1 MKTIIRMTLLL
12 CLVSCGTVIAG
23 PKIEF
28 WDRQRKGTNGDGG
41 KDPEQWFAAAAEFG
55 IEYVRLS
62 PATWKGAGRDFLI
75 GDADNFT
82 GIPQADLKKL
92 KSVLD
97 TAERHGVKIVLTMFS
112 LPGARWRQ
120 HNDYKFDYRLWNQE
134 SYQQQALESWRQF
147 AGALKNHPA
156 VVAYNPL
163 NEPHPARQHGFESG
177 TEEFVAWLE
186 KNKGKTADLNRFNR
200 RIVEAIRQ
208 VDQDTPV
215 MLDCWF
221 HASPEGFRFL
231 EPVEDK
237 TVLYSFHFYD
247 PWNFTTWRVNKER
260 FSYPD
265 KMPMDWSGKTERW
278 TPRNL
283 RDRVQP
289 VVEWT
294 RRHHIND
301 ARIAAVEFGCD
312 RRVDGARQ
320 YLDDL
325 ISALNENNWHWAF
338 YAFRSPD
345 WDGLDYELG
354 TEKLNWKYW
363 RAREA
368 GKDHEDLID
377 RHDNPLWNVLKRQ
390 FK

>member
-1 MKTIIRMTLLL
+1 MKSVVRMMLVFLLA
-12 CLVSCGTVIAG
+12 SYGAAMAN
-23 PKIEF
+23 PKITF
-28 WDRQRKGTNGDGG
+28 WDSQRKGANGGGG
-41 KDPEQWFAAAAEFG
+41 KDAERWFAAAEGFG

-62 PATWKGAGRDFLI
+62 PATWKAAGRDFLI

-112 LPGARWRQ
+112 LPGVRWRQ
-120 HNDYKFDYRLWNQE
+120 HNDYKFDYRLWNE
-134 SYQQQALESWRQF
+134 ERYQQQAMEFWKEL
-147 AGALKNHPA
+147 AAALKDHPA

-177 TEEFVAWLE
+177 TKEFVAWLE
-186 KNKGKTADLNRFNR
+186 ENKGKTADLNRFNR

-208 VDQDTPV
+208 ADPDTPI

-221 HASPEGFRFL
+221 HASPEGFKFL
-231 EPVEDK
+231 DPVTDK
-237 TVLYSFHFYD
+237 AVLYSFHFYD

-265 KMPMDWSGKTERW
+265 TMPMGWSGKTERW
-278 TPRNL
+278 TPQNL
-283 RDRVQP
+283 RDLTQP
-289 VVEWT
+289 VVDWA
-294 RRHHIND
+294 RQHQID
-301 ARIAAVEFGCD
+301 ARHIAAVEFGCD
-312 RRVDGARQ
+312 RRVAGAQQ
-320 YLDDL
+320 YLSDL
-325 ISALNENNWHWAF
+325 VSALNDNNWHWAF

-354 TEKLNWKYW
+354 TEKLGWKYW
-363 RAREA
+363 QAREE
-368 GKDHEDLID
+368 GKDHEHLID